1 MLIKQALTVL
11 NDTSSFPGKSAIGKI
26 WPFLEKRYFCSIQQ
40 VWFGIV
46 ALSCIIETEVVWSAR
61 LIFTKGGNT

>member
-26 WPFLEKRYFCSIQQ
+26 WPFLEKRYLYCIQQ
-40 VWFGIV
+40 VWYGIE
-46 ALSCIIETEVVWSAR
+46 ALS
-61 LIFTKGGNT
+61 

>member
-11 NDTSSFPGKSAIGKI
+11 NNTSSFPGKSAIGKI
-26 WPFLEKRYFCSIQQ
+26 WPFLEKRYFYSIQK

-46 ALSCIIETEVVWSAR
+46 VLS
-61 LIFTKGGNT
+61 